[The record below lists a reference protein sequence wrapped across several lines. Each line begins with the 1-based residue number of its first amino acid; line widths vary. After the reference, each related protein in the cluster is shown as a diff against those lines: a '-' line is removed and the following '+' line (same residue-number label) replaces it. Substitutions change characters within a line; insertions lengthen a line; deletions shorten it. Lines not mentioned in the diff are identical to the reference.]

1 MFQVRLMVLKLHLLT
16 LLLPFLVR
24 VFWSF
29 FEDSLEKTLRKSP
42 FYPLLLVAVTCISTL
57 LFIGTSSYIFT
68 LNTATY
74 KEEQQRA
81 FAQRKLRHDT
91 ITDMQTAL
99 LKFSQ
104 ENTTKIP
111 ENKVGFYEFPLL
123 FNDYKKW
130 LSTHPASPQL
140 LYNAAVLASWS
151 GRFEEAQSFL
161 DLAMKK

>member
-1 MFQVRLMVLKLHLLT
+1 MFQVRLLVLKLHLLT

-29 FEDSLEKTLRKSP
+29 FEDSLEKILKKSP
-42 FYPLLLVAVTCISTL
+42 FYPLLLVAITFLTTL

-74 KEEQQRA
+74 KQEQQRA

-91 ITDMQTAL
+91 ITTMQTAL
-99 LKFSQ
+99 LEFSQ

-111 ENKVGFYEFPLL
+111 ESKAGFYEFPLL
-123 FNDYKKW
+123 FNEYKKW